1 MGLGVL
7 TPAVATSLVDEQV
20 RLHRGIAVTSAAAS
34 AAAGLI
40 MVTLLWDASRA
51 TTLLLWLAGLAFALS
66 LRVGVAL
73 SERRRTPGS
82 LSAGQWLGAYR
93 AGFALHGLTW
103 AAAGMLWLPSAPMGE
118 FNLLAFALFAMA
130 AGSLLTC
137 AFDLVAALLF
147 VVPVMASLMLP
158 LLLPGEHGSSGIG
171 GIVLLFVAVTLLSA
185 LRSQRAVQETV
196 RLRLAQ
202 GEHDQALRR
211 GNEQAL
217 AAQLA
222 LAEQHK
228 LLSVLMQTTR
238 QGYWFIDS
246 DGQTSDV
253 NPAMCGLLGR
263 PREQIVGRSVFEFF
277 EGDDLAELQRQIA
290 ARRQG
295 HTGSYDISIQRPDG
309 TRLHCHN
316 NATPIIDTRGRRLGS
331 VGLWTDITPHRQ
343 AEAALQVYQVVTN
356 SITDMVSVIGED
368 HVYRMV
374 NDAWCRTTGVAREK
388 VLGRCTWDAF
398 PAGASPERRKATQDC
413 IEQRQVQ
420 VVRARVEAPGMTGR
434 HFETSYYPYAG
445 VADDGRS
452 VVMVTR
458 DVTEQETN
466 RRQLADHAEH
476 LRRTLSA
483 TSDGMFA
490 FDTNDPT
497 DRLLFANDHFFEI
510 WNIPADQAKSAT
522 RASVI
527 QSARTHFVDAD
538 AEVQRIADILAR
550 NEAQQDRLVLR
561 DGRVLERRY
570 VPLGFGS
577 GPTGVWSFRDVTDRI
592 RAEEALTAA
601 RDEAERANQAKSR
614 FLSQMSHELRTPMN
628 AILGFGQLLDT
639 DTAQPLTAPQRGHVG
654 EILRGASHL
663 LELINEMLDLGRI
676 EAGGVSVDC
685 VAVRLGDVIDD
696 CLRLVQPLALAH
708 NVTLHAPVGAW
719 LDERALADRMR
730 LKQVLL
736 NLLANAIKYNRAG
749 GAVTLGFSLSG
760 ERLRLTVR
768 DDGQG
773 LTSAEQQRLFQPFE
787 RLSARQTAIEG
798 TGIGLALSQRL
809 VSAMGGSIGVDSE
822 VGHGSSFWI
831 ELARADALALT
842 PTAAGHAEPPRPA
855 QPAADAA
862 RTVLYI
868 EDNPVNTVLMQAM
881 LGRLPGMTTLTAALP
896 LEGLAMA
903 AETVP
908 DLILLDIQLPGID
921 GFEVLRRLRAHP
933 TTRAIP
939 VVAVSANAMPGDVEA
954 GLAAGF
960 AAYITKPVDL
970 EPLLA
975 TVQRVLSQG

>member
-1 MGLGVL
+1 MKASS
-7 TPAVATSLVDEQV
+7 PAITASLVAERA
-20 RLHRGIAVTSAAAS
+20 RLHGSIAITSAAAS
-34 AAAGLI
+34 ALLGI
-40 MVTLLWDASRA
+40 MLASMLWDGTRA
-51 TTLLLWLAGLAFALS
+51 PSLMVWLAALALALGF
-66 LRVGVAL
+66 RIGVARL
-73 SERRRTPGS
+73 
-82 LSAGQWLGAYR
+82 AGRANANSRSPAQWLWANR
-93 AGFALHGLTW
+93 AGFAVHGLVW
-103 AAAGMLWLPSAPMGE
+103 GAASLLWLPSAPVDE
-118 FNLLAFALFAMA
+118 FNLIAFALFAVA
-130 AGSLLTC
+130 AGSLLTS
-137 AFDLVAALLF
+137 AFDLAAALLF
-147 VVPVMASLMLP
+147 SVPVVAALVLSLVTH
-158 LLLPGEHGSSGIG
+158 GEHGAPSVAMV
-171 GIVLLFVAVTLLSA
+171 VLLFMAVALLSA
-185 LRSQRAVQETV
+185 WRTQRGILETL
-196 RLRLAQ
+196 RLRLADA
-202 GEHDQALRR
+202 EHAALLLRSDDQAR
-211 GNEQAL
+211 

-228 LLSVLMQTTR
+228 LFSVLMQSTL
-238 QGYWFIDS
+238 QGYWFIDN
-246 DGQTSDV
+246 DGRTSDI
-253 NPAMCGLLGR
+253 NPAMCSMLGR
-263 PREQIVGRSVFEFF
+263 PHEQILGHSVFEFF
-277 EGDDLAELQRQIA
+277 EGEDLGEL
-290 ARRQG
+290 RRQLERRQQG
-295 HTGSYDISIQRPDG
+295 HAGGYEIGIARPDG

-316 NATPIIDTRGRRLGS
+316 NATPIVDTLGRRLGS
-331 VGLWTDITPHRQ
+331 VGLWTDITAHRE
-343 AEAALQVYQVVTN
+343 AEASLQIYQVVAN
-356 SITDMVSVIGED
+356 SITDMVAVIGED

-388 VLGRCTWDAF
+388 ALGHRTWEAF
-398 PAGASPERRKATQDC
+398 PAGAIPERRQATLAC
-413 IEQRQVQ
+413 IKQQKVQ
-420 VVRARVEAPGMTGR
+420 VVRAQVEASGMTGR

-445 VADDGRS
+445 VADGARC

-458 DVTEQETN
+458 DVTEQETS

-483 TSDGMFA
+483 TADGMFA
-490 FDTNDPT
+490 FDANDPD
-497 DRLLFANDHFFEI
+497 DRLLFANDQFFEI

-527 QSARTHFVDAD
+527 QSSRTHFVDAD

-570 VPLGFGS
+570 VPLRFGS
-577 GPTGVWSFRDVTDRI
+577 GPTGVWSFRDITDRI

-639 DTAQPLTAPQRGHVG
+639 DTAQPLTASQRGHVS
-654 EILRGASHL
+654 EILRGAGHL

-676 EAGGVSVDC
+676 EADGVGVDC

-696 CLRLVQPLALAH
+696 CLRLVRPLALAH
-708 NVTLHAPVGAW
+708 GVTLHAPIGAW
-719 LDERALADRMR
+719 VDERALADRMR

-736 NLLANAIKYNRAG
+736 NLLANAIKYNRAD
-749 GAVTLGFSLSG
+749 GAVTLAFSSSG

-773 LTSAEQQRLFQPFE
+773 LTSDEQQRLFQPFE

-798 TGIGLALSQRL
+798 TGIGLALSKRL
-809 VSAMGGSIGVDSE
+809 VSAMGGAIGVDSE
-822 VGHGSSFWI
+822 VGRGSSFWI
-831 ELARADALALT
+831 ELVRADTLALT
-842 PTAAGHAEPPRPA
+842 PAAAGDVEPSRVA

-881 LGRLPGMTTLTAALP
+881 LGRLPGMTVLTAALP

-903 AETVP
+903 AEAVP
-908 DLILLDIQLPGID
+908 DLILLDIQLPDID
-921 GFEVLRRLRAHP
+921 GFEVLRRLRTQP

-960 AAYITKPVDL
+960 DAYITKPVGL

-975 TVQRVLSQG
+975 TVQRVLSQD